1 MGLVEE
7 TPVPLKLIGYTS
19 GAWPCGIAD
28 YHAKVVAALTASHV
42 ECDTVPLPTDS
53 VYRDRPLAL
62 WRRRKLYGRLAARSG
77 DYDAALLDLLTLWN
91 GFRPGENTLPTF
103 MNHLRG
109 PLFMTLHEWPTVI
122 APEGKSKSLPRQAVQ
137 QLASTASRLG
147 ELGGMTYE
155 EWLRR
160 RLFARAE
167 HILVHARALQ
177 ERLLAAGVPSERVT
191 FQLHPVPGLPSPI
204 RSALLDEFAR
214 RFAHRRKIIIFGF
227 PHPRKALEQAVQ
239 SLPQL
244 PNDVMLMFAG
254 GIEGEFR
261 QQYVRSLQGLAGSL
275 GVLDR
280 LEFLGEIPEAALAA
294 AFAMAEFALAPF
306 TYATGSGSFSYLISE
321 GVPIVASDL
330 AEHTALAQ
338 DGAGIVTFKA
348 GDIGALTD
356 TVSALL
362 NNQDRRRLLADQNR
376 AFAQRHTYTNLA
388 GMIRERLEEMVRSS
402 RSSAS

>member
-42 ECDTVPLPTDS
+42 ECHTVPLPTDS

-91 GFRPGENTLPTF
+91 GFRPGENTLPAF

-122 APEGKSKSLPRQAVQ
+122 APEAKSKSLPGQMVQ
-137 QLASTASRLG
+137 QLANVATRLG
-147 ELGGMTYE
+147 ELRGLSYE
-155 EWLRR
+155 EWIRR
-160 RLFARAE
+160 RMFSRAG
-167 HILVHARALQ
+167 HILVHARSLE
-177 ERLLAAGVPSERVT
+177 ERLLSVGVPPERVT
-191 FQLHPVPGLPSPI
+191 FRVLPVPTLPTPV
-204 RSALLDEFAR
+204 RSASLDEFAVQ
-214 RFAHRRKIIIFGF
+214 FANRRKIIIFGF
-227 PHPRKALEQAVQ
+227 PHPRKALERAIEV
-239 SLPQL
+239 LPQL
-244 PNDVMLMFAG
+244 PADVVLMFVG

-261 QQYVRSLQGLAGSL
+261 QQYVRSLRELAGGL

-280 LEFLGEIPEAALAA
+280 VTFLGEIPEASLAA
-294 AFAMAEFALAPF
+294 AFAMSEFALAPF
-306 TYATGSGSFSYLISE
+306 DYAAGSSSFSYLISE

-338 DGAGIVTFKA
+338 DGAGIVTFKS
-348 GDIGALTD
+348 GDIDALTN
-356 TVSALL
+356 TIRSLL
-362 NNQDRRRLLADQNR
+362 NNQDRRRLLADRSR
-376 AFAQRHTYTNLA
+376 AFARRHTYSNLA
-388 GMIRERLEEMVRSS
+388 GTIRERLEEMVRSS
-402 RSSAS
+402 SSSA